1 MKRVTILILLICLLL
16 PILALT
22 SCAGGSKG
30 LEFELN
36 EDGTA
41 YTVVGQGTCEDTEL
55 VIPSKYKG
63 VPVTAIAD
71 EALKSWIGLTS
82 VTIPKSIKSI
92 GNKAFAYC
100 DDLSEINIA
109 EGGNVTIGNEAF
121 RSCGGLVTVELSEG
135 VTSIGEMAFAY
146 CTHLEEFTMPS
157 TVRSIG
163 RRAFENNK
171 DIDRIIF
178 SGTKQQ
184 WKAIEFGSEWA
195 YTSHIEK
202 IFCSDGV
209 ITLE

>member
-1 MKRVTILILLICLLL
+1 MKKITVLMLIFSLLL
-16 PILALT
+16 SGFLFT
-22 SCAGGSKG
+22 SCSGGSKG

-36 EDGTA
+36 ADGTA

-55 VIPSKYKG
+55 VIPSKHEG
-63 VPVTAIAD
+63 LPVTAIAD
-71 EALKSWIGLTS
+71 EALKSWLGLTS
-82 VTIPKSIKSI
+82 VTIPKTVRSI

-109 EGGNVTIGNEAF
+109 EGGSVTIGNEAF
-121 RSCGGLVTVELSEG
+121 RGCGGLVSVELSEG
-135 VTSIGEMAFAY
+135 VSSIGEMAFAY

-171 DIDRIIF
+171 DIERIIF
-178 SGTKQQ
+178 GGTREE
-184 WKAIEFGSEWA
+184 WKTIEFGSEWA

-202 IFCSDGV
+202 IFCSNGV